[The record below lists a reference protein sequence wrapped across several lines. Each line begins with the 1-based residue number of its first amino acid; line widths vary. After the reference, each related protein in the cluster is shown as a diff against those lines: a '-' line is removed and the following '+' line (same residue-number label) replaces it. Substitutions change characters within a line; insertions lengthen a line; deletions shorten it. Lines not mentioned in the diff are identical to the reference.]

1 MALGFGASIRR
12 EIRQLASRKL
22 YIVTMLAIPIFSAL
36 FFLSMLN
43 EGMPVKVP
51 TAVVDADDSSMSRQM
66 TRSLSAM
73 EVVEV
78 EMRLSEFN
86 DALYRL
92 QKGEI
97 YGFFYIPD
105 GFEHDAL
112 SGKSPMLSYYSNLT
126 YYIPGTLAFKGF
138 KTIAV
143 STSGAIVRTSLVSAG
158 ADASQVGAMLQPVVV
173 QDHPIHNPWTN
184 YSIYLSN
191 SFIPGVIALMVMLV
205 TSFSVCAEIKN
216 KTSIE
221 WMQIARG
228 SVFIALMGKL
238 LPQTVIFALVGMFCQ
253 SMLYGYN
260 HFPLNCNLVIMISAM
275 ILLVVACQSFA
286 LIICC
291 IIPNLRLSVSIVSLL
306 GVLSFSITGFSF
318 PVESMYGAVGIFSY
332 MFPLRYYFLI
342 YVDQALNG
350 IALFY
355 SRWYFIALIIFPMI
369 VPLMSWRLKRRL
381 QKPVY
386 VP

>member
-22 YIVTMLAIPIFSAL
+22 YIVTMLAIPVFSAL

-43 EGMPVKVP
+43 DGLPVKVP

-86 DALYRL
+86 DAMDRL
-92 QKGEI
+92 QRGEI
-97 YGFFYIPD
+97 YGFFYVPE

-143 STSGAIVRTSLVSAG
+143 SSSGAIVRTSLVSAG
-158 ADASQVGAMLQPVVV
+158 ADASQVGAMLQPVIV
-173 QDHPIHNPWTN
+173 QDHPMHNPWTN

-205 TSFSVCAEIKN
+205 TSFSVCVEIKH

-221 WMQIARG
+221 WLNTARG

-238 LPQTVIFALVGMFCQ
+238 LPQTVMFALVGIFCQ

-260 HFPLNCNLVIMISAM
+260 HFPLNCNLLIMIFAM

-355 SRWYFIALIIFPMI
+355 SRWYFVALILFPLF
-369 VPLMSWRLKRRL
+369 VPLVAWRLRNRL

-386 VP
+386 IP